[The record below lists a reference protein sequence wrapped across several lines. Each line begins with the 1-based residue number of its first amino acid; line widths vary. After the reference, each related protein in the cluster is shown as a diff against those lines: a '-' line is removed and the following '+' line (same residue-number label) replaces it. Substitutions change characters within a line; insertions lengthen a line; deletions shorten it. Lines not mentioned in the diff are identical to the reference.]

1 MSLYERVIL
10 DKCLLEEVSESETL
24 ISISLYLAIILSMFA
39 HLDIL
44 FELLNLP
51 ILHLILKFHF
61 SVLAFELL
69 YEE

>member
-10 DKCLLEEVSESETL
+10 YKCLLEEVSESKAL
-24 ISISLYLAIILSMFA
+24 IGVRLNLAIILSMFA

-44 FELLNLP
+44 LEFLNLP
-51 ILHLILKFHF
+51 ILHLILQFHF